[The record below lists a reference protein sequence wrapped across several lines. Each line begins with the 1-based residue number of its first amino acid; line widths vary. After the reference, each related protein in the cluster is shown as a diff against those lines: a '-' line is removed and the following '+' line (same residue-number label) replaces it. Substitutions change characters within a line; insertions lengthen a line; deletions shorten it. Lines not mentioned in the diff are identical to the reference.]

1 MLNEPPDGGDMSSQ
15 PDEKKPI
22 TVEVRE
28 EHIYRCDPDSTVN

>member
-1 MLNEPPDGGDMSSQ
+1 MSSQ

-28 EHIYRCDPDSTVN
+28 KHIDGCDPDSTID